1 MDERIAR
8 DPAAIRAMF
17 SGVAPRYDLL
27 NRLLSLR
34 RDVGWRRLLVASLA
48 QAPPGRVL
56 DLATGTGDVALAL
69 DGRAVI
75 GADFCLD
82 MLALAERKAARRGRR
97 MAWAAADAL
106 ALPFPERCF
115 AAVTI
120 AFGVRNFADLGAG
133 LREIGRVL
141 VPGGVLAVL
150 ELHRPAG
157 PLAAAASRAWNRL
170 VVTPVGRLVARDGSA
185 YAYLPASVDTFP
197 DRFGLASALRAER
210 YQVITSR
217 DLSRGIAALTVGRWE
232 GA

>member
-157 PLAAAASRAWNRL
+157 PLTAAAGRAWNRL

-185 YAYLPASVDTFP
+185 YTYLPASVDTFP
-197 DRFGLASALRAER
+197 DRFGLAAALRAER